1 MDCGR
6 EVGRVTLHADRL
18 QHNPS
23 APPAAMDDTHTG
35 PCFCH
40 EQEST
45 DQGLWHLCA
54 SAQTHIV
61 NYIKA
66 SVNTDEAD
74 DLLYRLN
81 TEVFESEAPNNLKR
95 KSIYRILNEI
105 HGVVRALLIS

>member
-1 MDCGR
+1 MDCGSQ
-6 EVGRVTLHADRL
+6 VGRVTLPADRL

-45 DQGLWHLCA
+45 DQGLWHLCT
-54 SAQTHIV
+54 SARTHIV
-61 NYIKA
+61 AYIKA
-66 SVNTDEAD
+66 SVNTHEAD

-81 TEVFESEAPNNLKR
+81 TEVLESEAPNILKR